1 MPELPEVETV
11 KSILKPLLVGHKIE
25 SVEILY
31 PKMIL
36 KSNLDFLSI
45 VNKTFIDVKRI
56 GKYLLLYLSDNLVI
70 LSHLRMEGKYI
81 LLNDNETRSGHSRI
95 IFHLDKNVNVSY
107 DDSRCFGIM
116 KLITTDELSNEEMLT
131 KLGPEPMEFNDDL
144 KLKLFNKFQ
153 HSSLP
158 IKVSIMDQTN
168 ISGLGNI
175 YADEVLFASKIN
187 PLTPSKLI
195 TLKQINDII
204 NNSIRVLNK
213 AIELGGSTVKSYHAA
228 RGVDGKF
235 QNELLAY
242 GKVGSICPNCGYPFK
257 KIRIGGRGTTF
268 CPKCQKY
275 PNDTTVFAIVGK
287 IASGKS
293 TALKFFKS
301 LGYNT
306 ISADEIVKILYQK
319 PDVILKIK
327 RHFASAVIN
336 NVIDTKVLRD
346 IINNSPIKK
355 KQLENIIHPLVEN
368 ELNEFI
374 HHSHTKFTFIEVPL
388 LFEAN
393 MDYLADKIIGISAS
407 KDVQIAHL
415 HKRGVNDVEAYLKL
429 NDNNTFDKNIAKMD
443 YIVTPSDDINEFE
456 NKLKGIIESQ

>member
-56 GKYLLLYLSDNLVI
+56 GKYLLLYLSDDLVI
-70 LSHLRMEGKYI
+70 ISHLRMEGKYI

-116 KLITTDELSNEEMLT
+116 KLVTTDELSNEEMLT

-158 IKVSIMDQTN
+158 IKVSIMDQSN

-213 AIELGGSTVKSYHAA
+213 AI
-228 RGVDGKF
+228 
-235 QNELLAY
+235 N
-242 GKVGSICPNCGYPFK
+242 IC
-257 KIRIGGRGTTF
+257 
-268 CPKCQKY
+268 Q
-275 PNDTTVFAIVGK
+275 
-287 IASGKS
+287 
-293 TALKFFKS
+293 FF
-301 LGYNT
+301 
-306 ISADEIVKILYQK
+306 
-319 PDVILKIK
+319 
-327 RHFASAVIN
+327 
-336 NVIDTKVLRD
+336 
-346 IINNSPIKK
+346 
-355 KQLENIIHPLVEN
+355 
-368 ELNEFI
+368 
-374 HHSHTKFTFIEVPL
+374 
-388 LFEAN
+388 
-393 MDYLADKIIGISAS
+393 
-407 KDVQIAHL
+407 
-415 HKRGVNDVEAYLKL
+415 
-429 NDNNTFDKNIAKMD
+429 
-443 YIVTPSDDINEFE
+443 
-456 NKLKGIIESQ
+456 

>member
-1 MPELPEVETV
+1 M
-11 KSILKPLLVGHKIE
+11 
-25 SVEILY
+25 
-31 PKMIL
+31 
-36 KSNLDFLSI
+36 
-45 VNKTFIDVKRI
+45 TF
-56 GKYLLLYLSDNLVI
+56 
-70 LSHLRMEGKYI
+70 
-81 LLNDNETRSGHSRI
+81 
-95 IFHLDKNVNVSY
+95 
-107 DDSRCFGIM
+107 
-116 KLITTDELSNEEMLT
+116 
-131 KLGPEPMEFNDDL
+131 
-144 KLKLFNKFQ
+144 
-153 HSSLP
+153 
-158 IKVSIMDQTN
+158 
-168 ISGLGNI
+168 
-175 YADEVLFASKIN
+175 
-187 PLTPSKLI
+187 
-195 TLKQINDII
+195 LKQINDII

-319 PDVILKIK
+319 PDIISKIK
-327 RHFASAVIN
+327 RHFALAVIN
-336 NVIDTKVLRD
+336 NVVDTKVLRD

-415 HKRGVNDVEAYLKL
+415 YKRGVTDVEAYLKL